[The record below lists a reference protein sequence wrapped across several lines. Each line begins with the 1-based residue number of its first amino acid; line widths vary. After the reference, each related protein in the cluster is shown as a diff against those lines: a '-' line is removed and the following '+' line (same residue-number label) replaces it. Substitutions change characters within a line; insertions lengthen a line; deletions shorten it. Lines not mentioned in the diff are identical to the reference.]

1 MISFCSPWTYALT
14 PWPKQRSSWI
24 TLAWFCPPQKRQLHS
39 WANENSMLW
48 VNKYFQYQVEKKIWV
63 YWDFLRFPYG
73 RVSHETMI
81 AMLTLPE
88 TLCLGWMNFEAP
100 IWIVS
105 IYKAKFIHPAQ
116 RVQVIASKV
125 FDGLVKGLPNLEGY
139 FFLLIHV
146 FLQEFLQLRRYLV
159 FSICTSGL
167 LSFWHHIAGD
177 MGSWHSKWGLNTTTY
192 GMSVAT

>member
-39 WANENSMLW
+39 WANENSMFW
-48 VNKYFQYQVEKKIWV
+48 VNKYFQYQVERNLGV
-63 YWDFLRFPYG
+63 LRFFEVPLWTSLTWNYDCY
-73 RVSHETMI
+73 VNI
-81 AMLTLPE
+81 AWNSLSGVDEFWGPNLD
-88 TLCLGWMNFEAP
+88 
-100 IWIVS
+100 S

-116 RVQVIASKV
+116 RVQVIVSKV

>member
-1 MISFCSPWTYALT
+1 MRLLLGQSNGAHGSRWLDFVPH
-14 PWPKQRSSWI
+14 RSGSYI
-24 TLAWFCPPQKRQLHS
+24 
-39 WANENSMLW
+39 
-48 VNKYFQYQVEKKIWV
+48 VEQMKIQCFESTNIFSIKLKKIWV